1 MSKKILVFA
10 VLFSLVISMALTQE
24 ANALTRGSGQYS
36 RTTASL
42 DPSRVCGVHICQPGE
57 NTKWSSA
64 VLASQRQG
72 PGKATGGQYGN
83 IIMNQVV
90 VNTWTKNA
98 SVGQNMAPNSSTP
111 EKNQMPV
118 KMMPPVQ
125 QNNTKTVI
133 GSNSTIAANNM
144 NSTIP
149 QSNTGTG
156 STAKQNS
163 TNTNSTM
170 SQ

>member
-42 DPSRVCGVHICQPGE
+42 DPSRVCGIHICQPGE
-57 NTKWSSA
+57 NMKWSSA
-64 VLASQRQG
+64 VSASQRQG
-72 PGKATGGQYGN
+72 PGKATGGQYGS
-83 IIMNQVV
+83 IIMHQVV
-90 VNTWTKNA
+90 VNAWTKNA
-98 SVGQNMAPNSSTP
+98 SENQVMIPNPSTP
-111 EKNQMPV
+111 VKNQTQQMPV

-125 QNNTKTVI
+125 QNSTKITINT
-133 GSNSTIAANNM
+133 NSTIAANNM
-144 NSTIP
+144 NSTMP
-149 QSNTGTG
+149 
-156 STAKQNS
+156 KNS
-163 TNTNSTM
+163 TNTNSTA